1 MDKYI
6 EKVIQDIHTS
16 DIKMSMAVAGAGNQ
30 VMNWLLNVPGA
41 SNTILD
47 ISVPYSEK
55 AMSDFLGYMPE
66 SIVSQE
72 AASAMA
78 VRSFINANKYNDS
91 SSDLIGV
98 GCTATIATNREKRG
112 DHRVIIGI
120 CSKNDL
126 YTFTLILNK
135 GMRTRIEEDFV
146 VSNLLLKVVSGYMA
160 IDYSIDNLL
169 LDGEIIQRE
178 EISVDKSLD
187 MVMHGDIPYVILDS
201 AGGMEYL
208 LPPKQSTIVFP
219 GSFNPLHEGHKTLA
233 SVVKKEFDLQAL
245 YETSILNVDK
255 PPLSYDEIVKRVTQF
270 EDEERLLI
278 TNQATFAGKAKKLG
292 GYKFLVGWDT
302 AKRVLD
308 PKYSSSDGAMWKE
321 LSEML
326 ANNNQFYV
334 AGRLDKGK
342 FNGIDDLEI
351 PASLKQL
358 FVGISEDMFRSD
370 ISSTEIRES
379 K

>member
-30 VMNWLLNVPGA
+30 AMNWLLNVPGA

-55 AMSDFLGYMPE
+55 AMYDFLGYMPE

-91 SSDLIGV
+91 SSGLIGV

-146 VSNLLLKVVSGYMA
+146 VSNLLLNVVSGYVA

-178 EISVDKSLD
+178 KISVDKSLD

-255 PPLSYDEIVKRVTQF
+255 PPLSYDEILKRVTQF

-278 TNQATFAGKAKKLG
+278 TNQATFVGKAKKLG
-292 GYKFLVGWDT
+292 EYKFLVGWDT

-308 PKYSSSDGAMWKE
+308 PKYSSSDGSMWKE

-342 FNGIDDLEI
+342 FNGIDDLKI

-358 FVGISEDMFRSD
+358 FVGISEDLFRSD

>member
-1 MDKYI
+1 
-6 EKVIQDIHTS
+6 
-16 DIKMSMAVAGAGNQ
+16 
-30 VMNWLLNVPGA
+30 
-41 SNTILD
+41 
-47 ISVPYSEK
+47 
-55 AMSDFLGYMPE
+55 
-66 SIVSQE
+66 
-72 AASAMA
+72 
-78 VRSFINANKYNDS
+78 
-91 SSDLIGV
+91 
-98 GCTATIATNREKRG
+98 
-112 DHRVIIGI
+112 
-120 CSKNDL
+120 
-126 YTFTLILNK
+126 
-135 GMRTRIEEDFV
+135 
-146 VSNLLLKVVSGYMA
+146 
-160 IDYSIDNLL
+160 
-169 LDGEIIQRE
+169 
-178 EISVDKSLD
+178 
-187 MVMHGDIPYVILDS
+187 
-201 AGGMEYL
+201 ME
-208 LPPKQSTIVFP
+208 
-219 GSFNPLHEGHKTLA
+219 
-233 SVVKKEFDLQAL
+233 KEFDLQAL

-342 FNGIDDLEI
+342 FNCIDDLKI

-358 FVGISEDMFRSD
+358 FVGISEDLFRSD